1 MSVRSRCALCIV
13 HRAFIDQAPQHGSRR
28 ARRMILAQTPLE
40 KIDERGKLRIGRLA
54 LLHQLTHA
62 FIGCLALCC
71 QLAQAHVGRPAVLRE
86 IGEARVGRLAVLR
99 EIVQA
104 RIGAVLRLDQALDSL
119 RQALDVAALALHG
132 IHQVAHG
139 GKRVPGD
146 YRIVTRDTTRSG
158 LTRMPDIGPWTAE
171 AQALNGQRLS
181 PSPRQ
186 HSLWLDDDV
195 Q

>member
-40 KIDERGKLRIGRLA
+40 QIDERGKFRIGSR
-54 LLHQLTHA
+54 
-62 FIGCLALCC
+62 ALCC
-71 QLAQAHVGRPAVLRE
+71 QLAQARVGRPAVLRE